1 MVHPA
6 RGTSVPQR
14 EPSSFWFTSDPS
26 LAREQMNRT
35 TRTPEK
41 LSWLSLAAVAVL
53 AAACGSTNE
62 RASTDGGTDAGTDAG
77 AVSTDGGADAG
88 TASTDAGS
96 TPAAIEV
103 AGTWD
108 DNFGDKGIVI
118 TKSMWWL
125 DMFSPNK
132 FNKVLWT
139 PLASN
144 SFYTCTVDFGLATE
158 KDAEM
163 STKTADSSDPANKGC
178 GMFSW
183 TKMTRSVSP
192 Q

>member
-1 MVHPA
+1 
-6 RGTSVPQR
+6 
-14 EPSSFWFTSDPS
+14 
-26 LAREQMNRT
+26 MNRT

-125 DMFSPNK
+125 DTISTYDNGTRSAITQTSASDMFSPNK